1 MTLATGTEKTVTIV
15 GIRFRP
21 AGRIYHFDP
30 QGESY
35 TTGQYVIVETVRGV
49 EAGRVVIA
57 SKKLAES
64 ELSDPLKPV
73 LRLASEDELRMML
86 SFKSKEQD
94 TLVRCAQQV
103 EQPKLPMTLVGAECT

>member
-1 MTLATGTEKTVTIV
+1 MVSTAIIENVVVIT

-35 TTGQYVIVETVRGV
+35 ATGQYVIVETVRGV

-57 SKKLAES
+57 SKKLSES

-86 SFKSKEQD
+86 SFKGKEKD
-94 TLVRCAQQV
+94 ALVQCARHV
-103 EQPKLPMTLVGAECT
+103 EQH